1 MATKKKSEGTS
12 QDKRLAELGKHIK
25 NLRIKAGYTSYEN
38 FAIKHEI
45 NRMTFYR
52 IEAGSNVN
60 YATLLK
66 VIDGL
71 DMTVENFFKGL
82 K

>member
-1 MATKKKSEGTS
+1 MATKKKSEDNP
-12 QDKRLAELGKHIK
+12 QEMRIAELGKHIK
-25 NLRIKAGYTSYEN
+25 NLRVNAGYTSYEN

-45 NRMTFYR
+45 NRMTYYR

-60 YATLLK
+60 YATLLT

-71 DMTVENFFKGL
+71 EMSVEDFFKGL